1 MNDEGLLDEV
11 EDLLRNSPPQLAFME
26 QDNDEVLSWLGR
38 AAAVLT
44 AWDPVQSVG
53 FELHISALQV
63 GPKKN
68 LTGRKLLPLDVDV
81 ERSDMI
87 LESVMYDR
95 YGDAYR
101 GLRTLLFQA
110 QHDLLMKTVGP
121 RTVAIPEGMPFDYFD
136 EIRKITEMAR
146 DDLLFVDPYLD
157 SEFVSRYLRPIT
169 SGVAV
174 RLLTSKK
181 LSSLLPAVE
190 TLVTQTGLRVEV
202 RSVPSG
208 LHDRYLFLDRT
219 RCYQSGASFKDGAK
233 RSLTTLTQITDA
245 FEAMFQAYE
254 RMWGDAKIEQG

>member
-1 MNDEGLLDEV
+1 
-11 EDLLRNSPPQLAFME
+11 ME
-26 QDNDEVLSWLGR
+26 QENDEVLGWLGR
-38 AAAVLT
+38 TGAVLRE
-44 AWDPVQSVG
+44 WDFTQSPFVSG
-53 FELHISALQV
+53 HIKALLAEGTRRMV
-63 GPKKN
+63 SPLGP
-68 LTGRKLLPLDVDV
+68 
-81 ERSDMI
+81 
-87 LESVMYDR
+87 
-95 YGDAYR
+95 AYR

-110 QHDLLMKTVGP
+110 QHDLRMKTVGP

-202 RSVPSG
+202 RSTASG
-208 LHDRYLFLDRT
+208 LHDRYVFVDKA
-219 RCYQSGASFKDGAK
+219 RCYQSGA
-233 RSLTTLTQITDA
+233 
-245 FEAMFQAYE
+245 
-254 RMWGDAKIEQG
+254 